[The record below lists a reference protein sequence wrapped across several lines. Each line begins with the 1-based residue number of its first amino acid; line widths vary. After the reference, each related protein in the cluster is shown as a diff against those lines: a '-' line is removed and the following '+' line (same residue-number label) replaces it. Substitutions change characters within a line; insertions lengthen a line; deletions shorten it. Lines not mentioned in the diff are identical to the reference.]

1 MILPKFSYC
10 SPETLREAFDA
21 FQEARQD
28 AVYMSGGTDLVPRIK
43 LRLEKPSLVIDIK
56 RIAKLKVIE
65 EETDSLRIGS
75 LTSIFDL
82 KNNLLIKKYCPTLQA
97 SLEATSCETLQ
108 MKGTIGGNILQ
119 NTRCLFY
126 NQSEFWR
133 KSKGLCL
140 KMEGA
145 ACNAVPGA
153 KKCFANYCSD
163 NAAALCT
170 LNARVKLEGI
180 AGDRVVPLPR
190 IFSNNAAKPFRLEPG
205 EILTEIIVP
214 KEKSLGSY
222 DKLRLR
228 GSIDYPLVGVAFSV
242 VNGNGKL
249 AITAAGPAPKVFELK
264 NFSEGDAEQVI
275 EKALQETYLAANTV
289 LSPDYRKRMI
299 AVLSRRLIK
308 KVTEVG

>member
-1 MILPKFSYC
+1 M
-10 SPETLREAFDA
+10 
-21 FQEARQD
+21 
-28 AVYMSGGTDLVPRIK
+28 G
-43 LRLEKPSLVIDIK
+43 
-56 RIAKLKVIE
+56 
-65 EETDSLRIGS
+65 
-75 LTSIFDL
+75 
-82 KNNLLIKKYCPTLQA
+82 
-97 SLEATSCETLQ
+97 
-108 MKGTIGGNILQ
+108 
-119 NTRCLFY
+119 
-126 NQSEFWR
+126 
-133 KSKGLCL
+133 
-140 KMEGA
+140 GA

-205 EILTEIIVP
+205 EILSEIIVH

-249 AITAAGPAPKVFELK
+249 AITAAGPAPKVKKIK